1 MSAEMAVIKELADVL
16 RLLAD
21 KDGRFHNWES
31 GEGEVLD
38 DKLNQALALRDE
50 HKQLEMLNQF
60 GVRQTTIPLGKL
72 KHLLKQI

>member
-1 MSAEMAVIKELADVL
+1 MSAELDVIKELADAL

-38 DKLNQALALRDE
+38 DKLNQALDHAEAILKE
-50 HKQLEMLNQF
+50 HPP
-60 GVRQTTIPLGKL
+60 VRKAIRTNTGLPA
-72 KHLLKQI
+72 